1 MAAKFVTTNVI
12 RKNASG
18 SYNATTLDL
27 EVTVHRAGT
36 LLARERYRV
45 TRSGASWSTTV
56 TALSTSAFNAGQLSA
71 TGSVV
76 DNSIVVTATW
86 NQDSSTTGG
95 TFFVVS
101 DGEDGEDGED
111 GQDGADG
118 AAGYSIA
125 ASKAFVIFTESGG
138 SVTPSGNQTSVV
150 TVSGGGS
157 PSTSVTLTATPNTT
171 SNNISVSRS
180 TNSAFS
186 VSGISSA
193 AANITAG
200 VSHSASGLS
209 TNVTFSY
216 VDFGGSPAG
225 GGGAK
230 P

>member
-12 RKNASG
+12 RKNAAG
-18 SYNATTLDL
+18 SYNGTTLDL

-45 TRSGASWSTTV
+45 TRSGGSWSSTV
-56 TALSTSAFNAGQLSA
+56 TTLSTNAYNASQLSA

-111 GQDGADG
+111 GADG

-125 ASKAFVIFTESGG
+125 ASRAFVIYTETSG
-138 SVTPSGNQTSVV
+138 SVSPSGNQTSVV

-157 PSTSVTLTATPNTT
+157 PSTSVTLTATPNST

-186 VSGISSA
+186 VSGIGSA
-193 AANITAG
+193 ASSITAG
-200 VSHSASGLS
+200 VSHSTSGLS

-216 VDFGGSPAG
+216 VDLGGSPSG
-225 GGGAK
+225 GGGSK

>member
-1 MAAKFVTTNVI
+1 MSTNAY
-12 RKNASG
+12 NAS
-18 SYNATTLDL
+18 
-27 EVTVHRAGT
+27 
-36 LLARERYRV
+36 
-45 TRSGASWSTTV
+45 
-56 TALSTSAFNAGQLSA
+56 QLSA

-101 DGEDGEDGED
+101 DGEDGEDGE
-111 GQDGADG
+111 DGADG

-193 AANITAG
+193 SANITAG

-216 VDFGGSPAG
+216 VDFGGSSG
-225 GGGAK
+225 GGGGSK